1 MYALVAAILFLLS
14 FVFITGDG
22 TRGPFIFAML
32 CILIVIS
39 MIRRLGMHHLLLLAI
54 GLFVITICIGLAP
67 GRIIVCDQ
75 DRGITFAIQK
85 VLKRIAI
92 SNGINSVYVFE
103 FVRSGIFDYGYG
115 EVHRLRV
122 VASLPGV
129 QFGEVPL
136 AGREQFE

>member
-1 MYALVAAILFLLS
+1 M
-14 FVFITGDG
+14 
-22 TRGPFIFAML
+22 
-32 CILIVIS
+32 
-39 MIRRLGMHHLLLLAI
+39 
-54 GLFVITICIGLAP
+54 ITICISLPSGK
-67 GRIIVCDQ
+67 IIVGDQ
-75 DRGITFAIQK
+75 DRRITFAIQK